1 MTLRQQHL
9 WIAIVTTLGVWGLYG
24 WRLIEHIRLGDLAR
38 SGFAGK
44 MGGLF
49 LLGLVLIVVA
59 EGVLTLIARL
69 LPHPD
74 TREGAAERK
83 ATLQASHISLM
94 ALIGLITL
102 MAAVLFVMGWIDQPV
117 LSRLLAVVTPA
128 NLLVLIA
135 NGLMAC
141 IVVSELIR
149 FSMTLALLRARR

>member
-1 MTLRQQHL
+1 M
-9 WIAIVTTLGVWGLYG
+9 
-24 WRLIEHIRLGDLAR
+24 
-38 SGFAGK
+38 
-44 MGGLF
+44 
-49 LLGLVLIVVA
+49 
-59 EGVLTLIARL
+59 IARL

-94 ALIGLITL
+94 ALIGMITL
-102 MAAVLFVMGWIDQPV
+102 TAAVLFVMGWIDQPV
-117 LSRLLAVVTPA
+117 LSRLLAAVTPA

-135 NGLMAC
+135 NGLMGC